1 MDIIGNVK
9 EIADLEKKYNDMEF
23 YRKIVELEG
32 EVIELTR
39 LNRQAEQDIEVLKRQ
54 LALKKKMAFKQP
66 FYYQDED
73 KVPFCPR
80 CFEKETIAIH
90 LVLGF
95 DGSSQTRW
103 DCPACKEIYLIEKKV
118 VRRASLI

>member
-23 YRKIVELEG
+23 YRKIVEREG

-80 CFEKETIAIH
+80 CFEK
-90 LVLGF
+90 GNNRN
-95 DGSSQTRW
+95 SSGPWRR
-103 DCPACKEIYLIEKKV
+103 KV
-118 VRRASLI
+118 ARRASLI